1 MSWNNDRHGPLPD
14 SESEKIMERAIDKGL
29 EVRAIIREIK
39 EISEEENLG
48 PDDPEKN
55 DRDNRFKVLKAKQE
69 RLMVE
74 VKLLRRL
81 KEFEDSMNLPTGSAC
96 VDGGF
101 GRMNPDGTITYT
113 GDPKI

>member
-1 MSWNNDRHGPLPD
+1 MLSNDYHGPLPD
-14 SESEKIMERAIDKGL
+14 SESEKIMKRAIDKGL
-29 EVRAIIREIK
+29 EVKAVIREIK

-55 DRDNRFKVLKAKQE
+55 DRDNRLKVLKGKQE
-69 RLMVE
+69 RLVTE
-74 VKLLRRL
+74 VRLLRRL
-81 KEFEDSMNLPTGSAC
+81 KEFEDSMNEPTGSAC

-101 GRMNPDGTITYT
+101 GRMNPDGTTTYT